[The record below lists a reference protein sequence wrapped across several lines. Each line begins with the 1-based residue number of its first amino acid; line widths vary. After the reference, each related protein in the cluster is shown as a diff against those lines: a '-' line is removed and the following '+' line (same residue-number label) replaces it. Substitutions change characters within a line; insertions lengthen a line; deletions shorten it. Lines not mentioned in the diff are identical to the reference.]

1 MFPTEVI
8 ESFVYIAVISAT
20 IVWYGVALG
29 RRDRE
34 AGPSADI
41 FKLNQAIGEVDSDSH
56 KKTA

>member
-1 MFPTEVI
+1 MFPREVI
-8 ESFVYIAVISAT
+8 ESFVYIAVISAA

-29 RRDRE
+29 RRDRD

-41 FKLNQAIGEVDSDSH
+41 FKHHQAIGEVDSDSH